1 MHPEDT
7 AGFRLVGQS
16 DLNGFGDGM
25 QVMPHGDTLYVG
37 HFGPSGMGTSI
48 LDISAANQRVLL
60 HRARAL
66 VRGRLEDYF
75 AAGGD
80 DEKRIGGEA

>member
-48 LDISAANQRVLL
+48 LDISDRTSP
-60 HRARAL
+60 L
-66 VRGRLEDYF
+66 VVSAVGRT
-75 AAGGD
+75 
-80 DEKRIGGEA
+80 